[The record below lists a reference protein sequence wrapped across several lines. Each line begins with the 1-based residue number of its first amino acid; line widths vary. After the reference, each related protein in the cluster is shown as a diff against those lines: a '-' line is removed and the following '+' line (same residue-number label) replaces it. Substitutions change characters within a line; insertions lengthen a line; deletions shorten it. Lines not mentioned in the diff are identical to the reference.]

1 MIGLFPTAL
10 ATVLGAGLVSLLQEQ
25 PRLLAV
31 ALAALALAYLLRRGV
46 RRSRLAA
53 SAAEAF
59 MLATTG
65 VIGYLTESWGTTHG
79 HWTYNHLPPGQTVPE
94 WVPIAWSLAAV
105 LLHRLDLQLL
115 DAHASAARRLQ
126 VAFACGVLLP
136 LLGESICIALGVWT
150 YHWPLKI
157 LGVPLLALLLIAWAH
172 LTFTLMHQG
181 LEPWIEVRS
190 LPRQSKN
197 RETRAHAPTRPRA
210 AAPRRPA
217 V

>member
-1 MIGLFPTAL
+1 MRVILAAAL

-31 ALAALALAYLLRRGV
+31 ALAALALAYLLRRGL
-46 RRSRLAA
+46 RRSRLRTT
-53 SAAEAF
+53 AAEAF
-59 MLATTG
+59 MLVTTG

-79 HWTYNHLPPGQTVPE
+79 HWTYHHLPPGQTVPE

-105 LLHRLDLQLL
+105 LLHRLDLELV
-115 DAHASAARRLQ
+115 DAQTSAARRLQ
-126 VAFACGVLLP
+126 VTYACGVLLP
-136 LLGESICIALGVWT
+136 LLGESICIANGVWA

-181 LEPWIEVRS
+181 LGAWLDVQSVPHE
-190 LPRQSKN
+190 SKN
-197 RETRAHAPTRPRA
+197 RETRARAPTRARA
-210 AAPRRPA
+210 SAARRPA